1 MGCRLVACITVFVII
16 CLELLTNIIAFPSN
30 KFNNSNDSVEIP
42 IHKRS
47 LKTGEQYTFK
57 SQDFDD
63 IKTIHAFSA
72 EPGEILSIKFE
83 NIEID
88 NPRYDVINVY
98 SGTPQPVSEKSKTT
112 DVQSVL
118 TQAQFRDQIK
128 RMPLLIS
135 SKSASDTIHH
145 VLIQTDKL
153 YQADSN
159 ELTVLF
165 DKSHNGQFVAMIESK
180 PAKIKSYQ
188 TRKSID
194 GNDNFSRNAR
204 DPTTNNNDVEYDVG
218 KSFSLCEDY
227 QTRKTSQT
235 ITSNRGTITSHPEYK
250 LLSPE
255 SETNLELE
263 KYANSV
269 CTAEIQAEGKIKI
282 EVEDIQLS
290 DYDINCS
297 GQHLLI
303 EDLTNNNIK
312 EVKLCDSDDALDF
325 QFSNKI
331 KLTLSLGTF
340 LADASGFRLSYSAV
354 VEKEP
359 EVVEEQQEPEQRDD
373 DEEEEKIVTTGKK
386 LKRIQ
391 PVNIQNAEII
401 DGNPPVNKIIKSEG
415 GNNSPPK
422 LLPGF
427 LIISMIVVAI
437 LLIVILS
444 AAGAI
449 ACYRNHQQ
457 EQIITSMHE
466 KLSDIQ
472 GTGYSPVDGSHT
484 SLRNKMNKMMPADQ
498 TGVGGGSIVCQKVTE
513 EDHRLLSSPESNK

>member
-30 KFNNSNDSVEIP
+30 KFNNNAEIP
-42 IHKRS
+42 IHKRQ

-57 SQDFDD
+57 SQDFTD

-72 EPGEILSIKFE
+72 DPGEILSIKFE
-83 NIEID
+83 SIEID

-98 SGTPQPVSEKSKTT
+98 SGTPQSSSVSEKSKTT

-118 TQAQFRDQIK
+118 TQAQFKDQIK

-145 VLIQTDKL
+145 VLIETDKL

-165 DKSHNGQFVAMIESK
+165 DKSHNGQFMAMIESR
-180 PAKIKSYQ
+180 PANKNYD
-188 TRKSID
+188 TRNADANSE
-194 GNDNFSRNAR
+194 FSRSAR
-204 DPTTNNNDVEYDVG
+204 DPTQNAGDTVSSSPDVG
-218 KSFSLCEDY
+218 KSFDLCRSVE
-227 QTRKTSQT
+227 TH
-235 ITSNRGTITSHPEYK
+235 GTGKQGNERIFKRNHGTVISHPEYK
-250 LLSPE
+250 SLSSE
-255 SETNLELE
+255 SKPNLELE
-263 KYANSV
+263 KYADTV
-269 CTAEIQAEGKIKI
+269 CTAEIHAEGKIKI
-282 EVEDIQLS
+282 EVGDIQLS
-290 DYDINCS
+290 DYDLNCS

-303 EDLTNNNIK
+303 EDLTNTNKIK
-312 EVKLCDSDDALDF
+312 QVKLCDSDDALDF

-331 KLTLSLGTF
+331 RLTLTLGTF
-340 LADASGFRLSYSAV
+340 LADASGFSLRYNAV
-354 VEKEP
+354 IEKPEVEQEEP
-359 EVVEEQQEPEQRDD
+359 EKQR
-373 DEEEEKIVTTGKK
+373 EEKREETRDETTVVTSTGKK
-386 LKRIQ
+386 LKNLIQ
-391 PVNIQNAEII
+391 PVNVQNAE
-401 DGNPPVNKIIKSEG
+401 VNEATEFVQQPKV
-415 GNNSPPK
+415 PPK

-466 KLSDIQ
+466 RLSDIQ
-472 GTGYSPVDGSHT
+472 GTSYSPVDGSHT
-484 SLRNKMNKMMPADQ
+484 SLRNKLKMMPAD
-498 TGVGGGSIVCQKVTE
+498 GGSIVCQKVTE